1 MIDLI
6 DAKKK
11 WQVYRDIILNEVNQT
26 DKDGYHMILLICG
39 TYIKG
44 IIEFIYETKIEL

>member
-1 MIDLI
+1 MQ
-6 DAKKK
+6 KKK
-11 WQVYRDIILNEVNQT
+11 WQIYRYIVLNEINQT

-44 IIEFIYETKIEL
+44 INEFIYETKIEL